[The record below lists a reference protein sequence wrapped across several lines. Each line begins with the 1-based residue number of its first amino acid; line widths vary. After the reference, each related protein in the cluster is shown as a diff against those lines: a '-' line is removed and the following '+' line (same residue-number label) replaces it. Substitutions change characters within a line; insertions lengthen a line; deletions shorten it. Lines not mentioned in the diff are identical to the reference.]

1 MGGATSKLDENDWEK
16 ADGKLRGPE
25 FTVDG
30 AEATQKYSIFY
41 LTKRGVNQR
50 EFDITDE
57 DSNLLFTT
65 KQVPGTIACF
75 DVSEFISA
83 TGMLPVLSV
92 KGCSHSALFLQ
103 VLGKGIDAYGL
114 RVTVDIARRY
124 WTVYRY
130 DVPTFEG
137 QLPDKDATQKLAAE
151 RIEAAENSPAI
162 ETFQTPLLYKK
173 ACIVVSWSR
182 YMAVSVLYGP
192 ASPRMIQNYKDAIKE
207 IEKEEEEK
215 SLQRSR
221 TRAQSSDISAD
232 SDHSLKSSSE
242 AKVTST
248 SPLSQESEAAADDD
262 TDAER
267 TEDGDGQSTELEGL
281 TKNGETPGA
290 QTNDTSTPE
299 RLFSE
304 ENPYLAEAEKVPLR
318 KTIRSWIKKRGK
330 KIKEKYWDKDKRRDL
345 VDPSEGI
352 MHLEKPLLLCQEIY
366 NRIIGNHQTSLVS
379 KETVLDLLKQDN
391 AQHATEHPEEADD
404 TYAAI
409 MTTDDNDDS
418 EGVEVNA
425 AGVTLLDGE
434 HLYTVDGD
442 DEVSSAETPNAKE
455 TESPSSPGRS
465 GSANDAENIPSSPD
479 SGVSEHKEEV
489 LADTEDEEE
498 FIRVPEEDQPVVGYW
513 LWENTLRTHKIKMY
527 VAKGTD
533 LALHVVLAIIT
544 NQVRYERNAIALSI

>member
-1 MGGATSKLDENDWEK
+1 MGGATSKLDENNWEK

-30 AEATQKYSIFY
+30 ADATQKYSIYY

-57 DSNLLFTT
+57 ESNLLFTT

-75 DVSEFISA
+75 DV
-83 TGMLPVLSV
+83 
-92 KGCSHSALFLQ
+92 
-103 VLGKGIDAYGL
+103 LGKGIDTYVL

-137 QLPDKDATQKLAAE
+137 QLPDKTATQKLAAE
-151 RIEAAENSPAI
+151 RIEAAENSPDV

-192 ASPRMIQNYKDAIKE
+192 PSPRMIQHYKDAVQE

-221 TRAQSSDISAD
+221 ARTQSSELSA
-232 SDHSLKSSSE
+232 HSIKKSSSDS
-242 AKVTST
+242 KVSLGST
-248 SPLSQESEAAADDD
+248 SLPEESETANDDD
-262 TDAER
+262 ADAEQC
-267 TEDGDGQSTELEGL
+267 GDSNGQSTTSESP
-281 TKNGETPGA
+281 TKTGQTPDPEA
-290 QTNDTSTPE
+290 NHDSNTPE

-304 ENPYLAEAEKVPLR
+304 ANPYLAEAEKVPLR
-318 KTIRSWIKKRGK
+318 KTIRSWIKKRGEK
-330 KIKEKYWDKDKRRDL
+330 MKEKYWDKDKRKDL

-366 NRIIGNHQTSLVS
+366 TRIIGNHQTSLVS
-379 KETVLDLLKQDN
+379 KETVLDLLQQDN
-391 AQHATEHPEEADD
+391 AQHATEHPEETDD
-404 TYAAI
+404 TYAPI

-418 EGVEVNA
+418 EGIEVNA
-425 AGVTLLDGE
+425 AGVLLDGE
-434 HLYTVDGD
+434 HLMTVDGD
-442 DEVSSAETPNAKE
+442 DEVLSSEPPNEKKE
-455 TESPSSPGRS
+455 TGDPSSQARCGGTDDPDKAESAPASPG
-465 GSANDAENIPSSPD
+465 
-479 SGVSEHKEEV
+479 SGVSEHKEDV
-489 LADTEDEEE
+489 LVDTDDEEDI
-498 FIRVPEEDQPVVGYW
+498 IRVPEEDQPLVGYW
-513 LWENTLRTHKIKMY
+513 LWENTLRTHKVKMY

-544 NQVRYERNAIALSI
+544 NQVRYERNAIAMTI